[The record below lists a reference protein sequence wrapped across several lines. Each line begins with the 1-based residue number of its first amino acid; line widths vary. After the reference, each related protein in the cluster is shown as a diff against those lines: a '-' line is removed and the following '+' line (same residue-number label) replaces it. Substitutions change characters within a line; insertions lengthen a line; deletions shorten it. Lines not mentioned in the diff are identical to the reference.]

1 MFVPF
6 QSMPPESR
14 LWIFQSDRKFS
25 HDDKAIISESM
36 ELFTNGWAAHG
47 QALKASYELRHDQFL
62 LIAVDEGF
70 NNASGCSI
78 DASVHVI
85 KAIEQKT
92 GIALLGR
99 EQVAFLRGTE
109 VFLLPVKSL
118 KELYQDGAWNAA
130 SLMFNNVLTTKGQLE
145 NEWVVPA
152 GNTWLKR
159 YVPSK
164 TLAN

>member
-1 MFVPF
+1 
-6 QSMPPESR
+6 
-14 LWIFQSDRKFS
+14 
-25 HDDKAIISESM
+25 M

-109 VFLLPVKSL
+109 VFLSPVKSL
-118 KELYQDGAWNAA
+118 KESYQDGAWNAS

-145 NEWVVPA
+145 NEWIVPA

-159 YVPSK
+159 YVQSK